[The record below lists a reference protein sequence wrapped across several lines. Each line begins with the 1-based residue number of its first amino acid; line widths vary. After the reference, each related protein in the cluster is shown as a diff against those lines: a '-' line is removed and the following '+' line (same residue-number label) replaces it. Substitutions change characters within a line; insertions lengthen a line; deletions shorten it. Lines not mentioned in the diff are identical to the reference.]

1 MDLFHCVSTQK
12 LNESVKTIER
22 AKSEDKEPVA
32 PPRGARRTSLPAHS
46 NKKLSNGQLNTLL
59 RENSKSGTLSCH
71 YEKKKSVE
79 SLNKITS
86 RTLSPPPETLP
97 RKFSRPS
104 LTPSATP
111 GRLPRH
117 PELPPLHIE
126 DNTGPRLKDYL
137 EKPRLVSTLG
147 RKASRGSLGQEEVT
161 VDDMVPGLS
170 QLTMYYSQ
178 TFLDTGDKG
187 REANNSAHGNRSIV

>member
-1 MDLFHCVSTQK
+1 M
-12 LNESVKTIER
+12 
-22 AKSEDKEPVA
+22 
-32 PPRGARRTSLPAHS
+32 
-46 NKKLSNGQLNTLL
+46 
-59 RENSKSGTLSCH
+59 RENSKSGTLSSH

-79 SLNKITS
+79 SQHKLTS

-104 LTPSATP
+104 LTPSSTP

-117 PELPPLHIE
+117 PELPPLHLE
-126 DNTGPRLKDYL
+126 DNSGPRLKDYL

-147 RKASRGSLGQEEVT
+147 RKTSRGAGLGQEEVS
-161 VDDMVPGLS
+161 VEELVPGLA

-178 TFLDTGDKG
+178 TFLDKAGDKRG
-187 REANNSAHGNRSIV
+187 EANNSAHGNRSM

>member
-1 MDLFHCVSTQK
+1 MTILLF
-12 LNESVKTIER
+12 
-22 AKSEDKEPVA
+22 
-32 PPRGARRTSLPAHS
+32 
-46 NKKLSNGQLNTLL
+46 
-59 RENSKSGTLSCH
+59 
-71 YEKKKSVE
+71 
-79 SLNKITS
+79 
-86 RTLSPPPETLP
+86 
-97 RKFSRPS
+97 RPS

-161 VDDMVPGLS
+161 VDDMVPGLA

-178 TFLDTGDKG
+178 TFLDTGDKR